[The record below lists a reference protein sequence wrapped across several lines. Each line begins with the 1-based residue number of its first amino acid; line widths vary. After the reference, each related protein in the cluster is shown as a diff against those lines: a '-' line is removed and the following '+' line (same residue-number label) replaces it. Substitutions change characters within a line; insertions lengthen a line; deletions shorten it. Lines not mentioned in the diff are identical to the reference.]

1 MVGDEKGGSGDKR
14 RRVCDDLAEM
24 LANGDPAEGDKIL
37 AEWRKRRKQ
46 AYNQET
52 AARVVEETGELMS
65 KLADEERD
73 KEEAD
78 LGHVV
83 GYFSGSD
90 PEPLLRRLMSGPPL
104 SREGQL
110 WLAHALAEIA
120 TEGGGSYRK
129 VLKDTPNRRGRPP
142 SFKHSDDVVRLADR
156 VHELVKTG
164 EKKYRAREIAAEEEG
179 ISESQLRNFLQHEEW
194 ARKIENP
201 ESDDDD

>member
-1 MVGDEKGGSGDKR
+1 MAGEEEGRSGDKPSR
-14 RRVCDDLAEM
+14 LCDDLPEM
-24 LANGDPAEGDKIL
+24 LANADPADRDKVF
-37 AEWRKRRKQ
+37 AKWRERRKQ
-46 AYNQET
+46 AYNHEI
-52 AARVVEETGELMS
+52 AARIVEEIGELMS

-179 ISESQLRNFLQHEEW
+179 ISESQLRNILQHEEW

-201 ESDDDD
+201 ESDNDD